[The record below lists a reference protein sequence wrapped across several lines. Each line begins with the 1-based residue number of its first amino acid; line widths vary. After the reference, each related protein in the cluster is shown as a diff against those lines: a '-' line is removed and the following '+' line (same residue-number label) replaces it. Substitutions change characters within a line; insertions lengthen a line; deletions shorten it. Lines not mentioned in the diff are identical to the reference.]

1 MDQGFQVLM
10 RVILLRE
17 TDAEALIRESDLS
30 DIVARFGVSRPHV
43 RDMLATAEASGLLA
57 RGGRG
62 RKHLSPTPRGLIG
75 RPAGV
80 SGGLLRAVGRRIAR
94 RQRLSLGLGE
104 RRVWRSRGRDPARRR
119 SEGIGRDSR
128 GRRCIALIAPREE

>member
-17 TDAEALIRESDLS
+17 TDAEALIRESDFS

-62 RKHLSPTPRGLIG
+62 RKHLDPTPRGVAAVDRFIADTLASQDMTDRMALARLDG
-75 RPAGV
+75 EPPRPTG
-80 SGGLLRAVGRRIAR
+80 
-94 RQRLSLGLGE
+94 
-104 RRVWRSRGRDPARRR
+104 PA
-119 SEGIGRDSR
+119 
-128 GRRCIALIAPREE
+128 A